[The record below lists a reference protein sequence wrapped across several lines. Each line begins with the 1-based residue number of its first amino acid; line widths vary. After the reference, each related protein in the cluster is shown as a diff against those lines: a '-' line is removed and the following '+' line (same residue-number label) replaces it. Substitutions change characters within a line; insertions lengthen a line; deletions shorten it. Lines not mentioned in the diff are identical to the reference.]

1 VSDTQARLDA
11 IRGLVEGISWGGSTD
26 ISGNRDDVDRLIVDD
41 VPWLL
46 AELERVTAALR
57 EAERVQAALRERMEY
72 VEGVLSRD
80 PFDEKQRQFA
90 AGLLRNTLPTIRRH
104 EREPSPALAGAA
116 RAAQEDGA

>member
-57 EAERVQAALRERMEY
+57 NETLISNEYAQRLREAWNLLDEGLAVENTSVGWRERVNALRGMGDHLA
-72 VEGVLSRD
+72 VDV
-80 PFDEKQRQFA
+80 A
-90 AGLLRNTLPTIRRH
+90 
-104 EREPSPALAGAA
+104 ALAGGA
-116 RAAQEDGA
+116 RAAQENKP